1 MSTRSVQYTSSPLLA
16 SKTPVWRSQFI
27 VACIAVGFLGL
38 VGRAAYVQVID
49 NAFFKKQGAL
59 RFIRVLELPA
69 NRGRILDRN
78 GLILASSVSAAGSA
92 AAAARRA
99 RCRAWWST
107 KRLLARTSAWSGE
120 AEKPRVGARRFAGTG
135 PAATPRTCRLK

>member
-38 VGRAAYVQVID
+38 VGRAAYVQVVD

-78 GLILASSVSAAGSA
+78 GLILASSVPTLSETLNLMPRSASCAHT
-92 AAAARRA
+92 
-99 RCRAWWST
+99 C
-107 KRLLARTSAWSGE
+107 
-120 AEKPRVGARRFAGTG
+120 FA
-135 PAATPRTCRLK
+135 LK